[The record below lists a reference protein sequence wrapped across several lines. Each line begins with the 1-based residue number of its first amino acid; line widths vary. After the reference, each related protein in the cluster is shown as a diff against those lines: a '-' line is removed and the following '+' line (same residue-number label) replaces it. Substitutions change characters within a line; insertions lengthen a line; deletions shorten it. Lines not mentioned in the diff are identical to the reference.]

1 MTRSSP
7 AADRQ
12 SPASATAAASSALPA
27 SAPLGFKTKSMFG
40 IGSLGEALGL
50 FSVTSYALIY
60 YNQVLGLRADLVGIA
75 LFASLLLDGPCDLFM
90 GFVSDRWRSRLG
102 RRHPFMYV
110 APIPIALS
118 LFALFNPPAGL
129 GAAGLFTWLLVSVIA
144 LRQFMNVFHTPH
156 SALGGELSRDY
167 HERSK
172 VMAWA
177 SFSTA
182 VGASLQAW
190 IALTFFFVA
199 TPAFPF
205 GVLNP
210 APYPYYSATI
220 ASLVLLTLYMS
231 AWYTRDRIPFLPVP
245 PADQPP
251 FSIRAFYRDVAKAF
265 SNRNYT
271 MLIIGYFC
279 LTMTNGL
286 RQGLSLYVGT
296 YFWKLQS
303 SELRWL
309 FLASTIG
316 SLVAFVVTARLHKR
330 FDKKATI
337 VAASVVQA
345 LLPAVPS
352 SLGLLG
358 IIGPDTPGLL
368 ALLVVCSSIGWVGY
382 GVLTIGVLSA
392 MADVADENELRY
404 GIRQE
409 GVMYAMRNMFGKIDQ
424 AIGALLSGLII
435 TWLAFPI
442 GAKVGE
448 VPRTAL
454 VGVTLSESVLA
465 AIPGLCA
472 IIPYLFYSINR
483 ASNARTKAAIVAR
496 QAAAGRAAAP
506 PM

>member
-1 MTRSSP
+1 MTGFAPASDP
-7 AADRQ
+7 AA
-12 SPASATAAASSALPA
+12 SFPAVKPP
-27 SAPLGFKTKSMFG
+27 APLGLKTKSMFG

-60 YNQVLGLRADLVGIA
+60 YNQVLGLRADLVGLA
-75 LFASLLLDGPCDLFM
+75 LSASLLLDGPCDLFM

-102 RRHPFMYV
+102 RRHPFMYA
-110 APIPIALS
+110 APVPIALS
-118 LFALFNPPAGL
+118 LFALFNPPTGL
-129 GAAGLFTWLLVSVIA
+129 SAAGLFAWLLASVIA

-156 SALGGELSRDY
+156 SALGGELSQDY

-182 VGASLQAW
+182 IGASLQAW

-210 APYPYYSATI
+210 APYLSYSATI
-220 ASLVLLTLYMS
+220 AALVLLTLYMS

-251 FSIRAFYRDVAKAF
+251 FSLGAFIRDVGKAF

-271 MLIIGYFC
+271 MLITGYFC

-316 SLVAFVVTARLHKR
+316 SLVAFVATARLHRR

-358 IIGPDTPGLL
+358 IIGPETPGLL
-368 ALLVVCSSIGWVGY
+368 PFLVVCSSIGWVGY

-409 GVMYAMRNMFGKIDQ
+409 GVMYAMRNMFGKVDQ

-454 VGVTLSESVLA
+454 IGVTLSESVIA

-472 IIPYLFYSINR
+472 IIPYLFYSISR
-483 ASNARTKAAIVAR
+483 ASNTRTKAAIVAR